1 MLVSGFRD
9 MPGERFESLMAR
21 AIEDLPPGFQ
31 SKLENV
37 DNQ

>member
-9 MPGERFESLMAR
+9 MLEERFESLIAR
-21 AIEDLPPGFQ
+21 AIADLPPGFQ
-31 SKLENV
+31 SKMENV